1 MCNEIWYKLCLKKKK
16 FFKENVERYNN
27 KCNCELLYID
37 FCFVFNF
44 RMWFIKGC
52 MLFRLIIKKK
62 LLMICLIFVFFRN
75 FILGK
80 IINRLEG
87 DDVYYGVLKDY
98 IGLEVVSIL

>member
-1 MCNEIWYKLCLKKKK
+1 MVYSWIMFEKKI
-16 FFKENVERYNN
+16 FKENVEKYIN
-27 KCNCELLYID
+27 KCIICELLYID

-62 LLMICLIFVFFRN
+62 LLIIWSIFVFFRN

-98 IGLEVVSIL
+98 IGLEVESIL